1 MCGGGKQGG
10 EARAPRAAGWQA
22 HLTLVERF
30 RLSRVGLLLLRG
42 GWDRADRDSA
52 VEAIDAALFSVR
64 RAARRPRVGPRDGR
78 DAARGHGKR
87 AANGRDALKR
97 GGVPLGPNMFFND

>member
-1 MCGGGKQGG
+1 M
-10 EARAPRAAGWQA
+10 RAAHVLAGSPPW
-22 HLTLVERF
+22 VRER
-30 RLSRVGLLLLRG
+30 LGVSRVGLLLLRG
-42 GWDRADRDSA
+42 GSDRADRDSA
-52 VEAIDAALFSVR
+52 VDAVDAALFSVR

-97 GGVPLGPNMFFND
+97 GGVLLGPNMFFND